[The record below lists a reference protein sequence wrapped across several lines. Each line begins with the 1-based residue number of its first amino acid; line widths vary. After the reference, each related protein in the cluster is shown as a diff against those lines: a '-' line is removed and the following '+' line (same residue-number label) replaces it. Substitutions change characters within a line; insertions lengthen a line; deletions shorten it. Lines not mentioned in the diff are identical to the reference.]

1 MKPIVRAI
9 SEGAPYYRV
18 VLPSG
23 RATVV
28 RSWRAS
34 HSQRMLGLVGQLADQ
49 ARAAQRRTRDLSAQ
63 LDALAEASQLE
74 EVEAL
79 TTRIVA
85 EAQSAAQYAEASA
98 GQAIGAVWADPAL
111 ALESWDDTAHIGSPV
126 GLGCAVVAELDE
138 AAWSVVDIMRLAAA
152 ARTVLLGA
160 SLPDLQAKL
169 DALGTD
175 SESGETEAAKLAAE
189 RRSRVESAASEL
201 ADFSEAP
208 QG

>member
-1 MKPIVRAI
+1 MKSIARAI
-9 SEGAPYYRV
+9 AEGAPYYRV

-23 RATVV
+23 RATVI

-49 ARAAQRRTRDLSAQ
+49 ARAAQQRTRDLSAQ
-63 LDALAEASQLE
+63 IEGLAEAARLE
-74 EVEAL
+74 DVEAL
-79 TTRIVA
+79 STRLVT
-85 EAQSAAQYAEASA
+85 EAQSAAQFAEASA
-98 GQAIGAVWADPAL
+98 GQAIGAVWSDPSW
-111 ALESWDDTAHIGSPV
+111 ALESWDDPAHIGSPV

-138 AAWSVVDIMRLAAA
+138 AAWSVADIMRLAAA
-152 ARTVLLGA
+152 ARVVLLGA
-160 SLPDLQAKL
+160 SLPDLQARI

-175 SESGETEAAKLAAE
+175 SESTETTAAKLSAE
-189 RRSRVESAASEL
+189 QRVRVESAASEL

>member
-1 MKPIVRAI
+1 VKPIARSIA
-9 SEGAPYYRV
+9 EGAPYYRV
-18 VLPSG
+18 TLPSG
-23 RATVV
+23 RATVI

-49 ARAAQRRTRDLSAQ
+49 ARAAQQRTRDLSAE
-63 LDALAEASQLE
+63 LDALAEAAQLE
-74 EVEAL
+74 QVEAL

-98 GQAIGAVWADPAL
+98 GHAIGAVWCDPSA
-111 ALESWDDTAHIGSPV
+111 ALESWDDPAHIGSPV

-138 AAWSVVDIMRLAAA
+138 AAWSVADIMRLAAA
-152 ARTVLLGA
+152 ARVVLLGA
-160 SLPDLQAKL
+160 SLPDLQARI
-169 DALGTD
+169 DALGAD
-175 SESGETEAAKLAAE
+175 SESAETTAARLAAE
-189 RRSRVESAASEL
+189 KRARVESAASEL